1 MSTLPPATTTISS
14 SSSASA
20 SAPSSFSSFP
30 SPARDTALHPS
41 HDARHI
47 VRLGQ
52 CAMCSRFLHEAV
64 TLPCGNSICRACLP
78 PPHLRKNISYPALAT
93 RRWGFQC
100 PFGVCRREHA
110 SEDCSGDVALNKI
123 LLLVHAEMQ
132 KLRDATTT
140 TATTMRLAV
149 RALGDQEDAREVC
162 TSPGGRLAATYALV
176 REERLDYMA
185 EICYPPM
192 CVDEGLE
199 SLDMAVMQNVK
210 ELARTELDCQVC
222 YAVFLD
228 PVTLSCGH
236 TFCRPCV
243 HRVLDHANLCPVCR
257 RPLLLSPGLS
267 RDSAPT
273 NALLATMIHAFCPDA
288 LTGRQDALHMEEQAL
303 LGDLDTPLFICTL
316 SFPSMPTFLHIFEPR
331 YRLMMRRVLE
341 NHAGRFGMLLHNPA
355 GEAQGDLGRVPFFQY
370 GTMLQIENAQLLPDG
385 RSLIEARGVSR
396 FRVLRHGQ
404 LDGYAVGRVSRIDD
418 ISLAAEEA
426 LEAAET
432 SPASPTASNFAA
444 RSHDPEIMVATN
456 PPQLMTPPTTQDSP
470 ASSPVSIASTLPAS
484 STRTAED
491 QLSTKAL
498 MSLCTEF
505 MTRMQSQSA
514 PWLTS
519 RVYAAYGACPRDDP
533 ALFPWW
539 FATVLPIVDAERY
552 RLLNT
557 VSVRERLKVCVGWVH
572 LLDGRSQL

>member
-1 MSTLPPATTTISS
+1 MSTTLPPATTTISS
-14 SSSASA
+14 SASASA
-20 SAPSSFSSFP
+20 SPPPS
-30 SPARDTALHPS
+30 ARDSALHPS
-41 HDARHI
+41 HDARQI

-52 CAMCSRFLHEAV
+52 CALCSRFLHEAV
-64 TLPCGNSICRACLP
+64 TLPCGNSLCRACLP
-78 PPHLRKNISYPALAT
+78 PPHLRKHISYPATAT
-93 RRWGFQC
+93 RRWGLRC
-100 PFGVCRREHA
+100 PFASCRREHA
-110 SEDCSGDVALNKI
+110 AEDCSGDVALNKI

-140 TATTMRLAV
+140 TATTMRLTV
-149 RALGDQEDAREVC
+149 RARDGQEEAREVC

-176 REERLDYMA
+176 RQDRLDYPA
-185 EICYPPM
+185 EIRYPPM
-192 CVDEGLE
+192 CADEGLE

-228 PVTLSCGH
+228 PVTLACGH

-257 RPLLLSPGLS
+257 RPLLLSPSLS
-267 RDSAPT
+267 RDSAPA
-273 NALLATMIHAFCPDA
+273 NALLAAMIHAFCPDA
-288 LTGRQDALHMEEQAL
+288 LTGRQDALQMEADAL
-303 LGDLDTPLFICTL
+303 LDDLDTPLFICTL

-341 NHAGRFGMLLHNPA
+341 EHGGRFGMILHNPA
-355 GEAQGDLGRVPFFQY
+355 REPQGDLGRVAFFQY
-370 GTMLQIENAQLLPDG
+370 GTLLQIENAQLLPDG

-396 FRVLRHGQ
+396 FRVLRHGE
-404 LDGYAVGRVSRIDD
+404 LDGYAVGRVARIDD

-432 SPASPTASNFAA
+432 SPVSPTSPSVPV
-444 RSHDPEIMVATN
+444 RSHPAGFN

-470 ASSPVSIASTLPAS
+470 ASSPASITSTLPAPPTQS
-484 STRTAED
+484 AQDR
-491 QLSTKAL
+491 LSTKAL
-498 MSLCTEF
+498 MLLCTEF
-505 MTRMQSQSA
+505 MTRMQLQSA

-557 VSVRERLKVCVGWVH
+557 VSVRERLKICVGWVH
-572 LLDGRSQL
+572 NLDGRRQLAGHSCILA